1 MRSVLDFL
9 FFHDEVLHA
18 KKALKAPKTPKS
30 TESAKSTK
38 T

>member
-9 FFHDEVLHA
+9 FFDDEVLHA
-18 KKALKAPKTPKS
+18 KKALKAPK
-30 TESAKSTK
+30 SAKSTK